1 MKPFGLDQL
10 LHLGRAPSMR
20 GRVGPGVLLA
30 VEDGLEDLGAA
41 DAVEQELQPHHVG
54 PARLAAERERRD
66 ALGVELR
73 HQVHDVA
80 PRLRRLGA
88 DLVEDR
94 LL

>member
-1 MKPFGLDQL
+1 MKPLALTSFWTSV
-10 LHLGRAPSMR
+10 RAWMD
-20 GRVGPGVLLA
+20 GRVRPGVLLA

-41 DAVEQELQPHHVG
+41 DAVEEELQPHHVG
-54 PARLAAERERRD
+54 PARLAAEGERRD

-80 PRLRRLGA
+80 PRLRGLA
-88 DLVEDR
+88 PIFSKSV